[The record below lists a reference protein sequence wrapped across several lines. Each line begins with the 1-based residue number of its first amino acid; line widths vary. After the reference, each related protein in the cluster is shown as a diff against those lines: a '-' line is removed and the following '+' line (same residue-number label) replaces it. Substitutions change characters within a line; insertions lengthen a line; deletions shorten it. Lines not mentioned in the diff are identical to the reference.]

1 MAVAS
6 SVKAIIFAKN
16 PKPFR
21 WAFRQTNAP
30 FQEVMVPMFI
40 TEAYAQ
46 AAPAAGGG
54 SFLIQLMPFVMIL
67 GIMYFFIIRPQ
78 QKKLKDHRDMI
89 ASIKR
94 GDTVVT
100 AGGMVGKVTKVIGD
114 AELQVELAENVRVR
128 VVRGTISEVRTRGD
142 VRDVEA
148 RRAIA
153 RADNDDD
160 GDDDEAASAA
170 PKPKT
175 SGSPRPETAD
185 KDV

>member
-1 MAVAS
+1 
-6 SVKAIIFAKN
+6 
-16 PKPFR
+16 
-21 WAFRQTNAP
+21 
-30 FQEVMVPMFI
+30 MFI

-46 AAPAAGGG
+46 AAPLAGGS
-54 SFLIQLMPFVMIL
+54 SFMIQLLPFVMIL
-67 GIMYFFIIRPQ
+67 GIMYFLIIRPQ
-78 QKKLKDHRDMI
+78 QTKLKEHREMI

-114 AELQVELAENVRVR
+114 AELQVELAEGIRVR
-128 VVRGTISEVRTRGD
+128 VVRGTIAEVRTRGD

-148 RRAIA
+148 RRAIS

-160 GDDDEAASAA
+160 GDEDRAAR
-170 PKPKT
+170 KPK
-175 SGSPRPETAD
+175 SPGSTRTETAD

>member
-1 MAVAS
+1 
-6 SVKAIIFAKN
+6 
-16 PKPFR
+16 
-21 WAFRQTNAP
+21 
-30 FQEVMVPMFI
+30 MFI
-40 TEAYAQ
+40 TQAYAQ
-46 AAPAAGGG
+46 DAQVPGG
-54 SFLIQLMPFVMIL
+54 SSMLLQLVPFVAIL
-67 GIMYFFIIRPQ
+67 GIMYLLIIRPQ
-78 QKKLKDHRDMI
+78 QQRMKDHRALI

-100 AGGMVGKVTKVIGD
+100 SGGMVGKVTKVIGD

-128 VVRGTISEVRTRGD
+128 VIRSTISEVRTRGD

-160 GDDDEAASAA
+160 DADASADRTA
-170 PKPKT
+170 PKPKS
-175 SGSPRPETAD
+175 SGSVRPETAD